1 MSENHTH
8 NHSSVLSVQV
18 LVFLGLMGALSIVL
32 SFVGTIRIG
41 NYLRIGFSDLPNR
54 LNDFLLGPFLGALF
68 GGVMDIVKYLL
79 QPTGP
84 FFPGYTLSAVCGSL
98 IFGFITHGMHGHKL
112 SLVRIFAAE
121 LLIKVFV
128 NIGMNTAWSCLL
140 YGNALMAILP
150 ATDPAPHG
158 HRRHLLC
165 PALPGKVQ
173 GPLPDA
179 ALAPACR
186 KKRLRKETD
195 GCSTEEG
202 RNPDRI
208 V

>member
-79 QPTGP
+79 QPPGP

-150 ATDPAPHG
+150 ARILANLIQLPMDTAVIYFVLLSLEKSRVLSRMQLWLRPA
-158 HRRHLLC
+158 
-165 PALPGKVQ
+165 A
-173 GPLPDA
+173 
-179 ALAPACR
+179 
-186 KKRLRKETD
+186 
-195 GCSTEEG
+195 
-202 RNPDRI
+202 RNA
-208 V
+208 

>member
-32 SFVGTIRIG
+32 SFVGTIRVG

-150 ATDPAPHG
+150 ARILANLIQLPMDTAVIYFVLLSLEKSRVLSRMQLWLRPA
-158 HRRHLLC
+158 
-165 PALPGKVQ
+165 A
-173 GPLPDA
+173 
-179 ALAPACR
+179 
-186 KKRLRKETD
+186 
-195 GCSTEEG
+195 
-202 RNPDRI
+202 RNA
-208 V
+208 

>member
-150 ATDPAPHG
+150 ARILANLIQLPMDTAVIYFVLLSPEKSRVLSRMQLWLRPA
-158 HRRHLLC
+158 
-165 PALPGKVQ
+165 A
-173 GPLPDA
+173 
-179 ALAPACR
+179 
-186 KKRLRKETD
+186 
-195 GCSTEEG
+195 
-202 RNPDRI
+202 RNA
-208 V
+208 

>member
-150 ATDPAPHG
+150 ARILANLIQLPMDTAVIYFVLLSLEKSRVLSRMQLWLRPA
-158 HRRHLLC
+158 
-165 PALPGKVQ
+165 A
-173 GPLPDA
+173 
-179 ALAPACR
+179 
-186 KKRLRKETD
+186 
-195 GCSTEEG
+195 
-202 RNPDRI
+202 RNA
-208 V
+208 

>member
-150 ATDPAPHG
+150 TRILANLIQLPMDTAVIYFVLLSLEKSRVLSRMQLWLRPA
-158 HRRHLLC
+158 
-165 PALPGKVQ
+165 A
-173 GPLPDA
+173 
-179 ALAPACR
+179 
-186 KKRLRKETD
+186 
-195 GCSTEEG
+195 
-202 RNPDRI
+202 RNA
-208 V
+208 

>member
-150 ATDPAPHG
+150 ARILANLIQLPMDTAVIYFVLFSLEKSKVLSRMQLWLRPA
-158 HRRHLLC
+158 
-165 PALPGKVQ
+165 A
-173 GPLPDA
+173 
-179 ALAPACR
+179 
-186 KKRLRKETD
+186 
-195 GCSTEEG
+195 
-202 RNPDRI
+202 RNA
-208 V
+208 

>member
-32 SFVGTIRIG
+32 SFVGTIRVG

-98 IFGFITHGMHGHKL
+98 IFGFITHGMHGHRL

-150 ATDPAPHG
+150 ARILANLIQLPMDTAVIYFVLLSLEKSRVLSRMQLWLRPA
-158 HRRHLLC
+158 
-165 PALPGKVQ
+165 A
-173 GPLPDA
+173 
-179 ALAPACR
+179 
-186 KKRLRKETD
+186 
-195 GCSTEEG
+195 
-202 RNPDRI
+202 RNA
-208 V
+208 

>member
-84 FFPGYTLSAVCGSL
+84 FFPGYALSAVCGSL

-150 ATDPAPHG
+150 ARILANLIQLPMDTAVIYFVLLSLEKSRVLSRMQLWLRPA
-158 HRRHLLC
+158 
-165 PALPGKVQ
+165 A
-173 GPLPDA
+173 
-179 ALAPACR
+179 
-186 KKRLRKETD
+186 
-195 GCSTEEG
+195 
-202 RNPDRI
+202 RNA
-208 V
+208 

>member
-112 SLVRIFAAE
+112 SLVRSFAAE

-150 ATDPAPHG
+150 ARILANLIQLPMDTAVIYFVLLSLEKSRVLSRMQLWLRPA
-158 HRRHLLC
+158 
-165 PALPGKVQ
+165 A
-173 GPLPDA
+173 
-179 ALAPACR
+179 
-186 KKRLRKETD
+186 
-195 GCSTEEG
+195 
-202 RNPDRI
+202 RNA
-208 V
+208 

>member
-1 MSENHTH
+1 MSENSARSHT
-8 NHSSVLSVQV
+8 SAFSVQV

-41 NYLRIGFSDLPNR
+41 NYLRVGFSDLPNR

-98 IFGFITHGMHGHKL
+98 MFGSITHGMHGHKL
-112 SLVRIFAAE
+112 SLGRIFAAE

-128 NIGMNTAWSCLL
+128 NIGMNTAWSCIL
-140 YGNALMAILP
+140 YGNTLMAILP
-150 ATDPAPHG
+150 A
-158 HRRHLLC
+158 
-165 PALPGKVQ
+165 
-173 GPLPDA
+173 
-179 ALAPACR
+179 
-186 KKRLRKETD
+186 
-195 GCSTEEG
+195 
-202 RNPDRI
+202 RI
-208 V
+208 VANLIQLPLDTAVIYFVLFSLEKSKVLSRMQLWLRPAAHHA

>member
-1 MSENHTH
+1 MSENRTH

-150 ATDPAPHG
+150 ARILANLIQLPMDTAVIYFVLLSLEKSRVLSRMQLWLRPA
-158 HRRHLLC
+158 
-165 PALPGKVQ
+165 A
-173 GPLPDA
+173 
-179 ALAPACR
+179 
-186 KKRLRKETD
+186 
-195 GCSTEEG
+195 
-202 RNPDRI
+202 RNA
-208 V
+208 

>member
-150 ATDPAPHG
+150 ARIFANLIQLPMDTAVIYFVLLSLEKSRVLSRMQLWLRPA
-158 HRRHLLC
+158 
-165 PALPGKVQ
+165 A
-173 GPLPDA
+173 
-179 ALAPACR
+179 
-186 KKRLRKETD
+186 
-195 GCSTEEG
+195 
-202 RNPDRI
+202 RNA
-208 V
+208 

>member
-1 MSENHTH
+1 
-8 NHSSVLSVQV
+8 
-18 LVFLGLMGALSIVL
+18 MGALSIVL

-54 LNDFLLGPFLGALF
+54 LTDFLLGPFLGALF

-150 ATDPAPHG
+150 ARILANLIQLPMDTAVIYFVLLSLEKSRVLPRMQLWLRPA
-158 HRRHLLC
+158 
-165 PALPGKVQ
+165 A
-173 GPLPDA
+173 
-179 ALAPACR
+179 
-186 KKRLRKETD
+186 
-195 GCSTEEG
+195 
-202 RNPDRI
+202 RNA
-208 V
+208 

>member
-98 IFGFITHGMHGHKL
+98 IFGFITHGMHGRKL

-150 ATDPAPHG
+150 ARILANLIQLPMDTAVIYFVLLSLEKSRVLSRMQLWLRPA
-158 HRRHLLC
+158 
-165 PALPGKVQ
+165 A
-173 GPLPDA
+173 
-179 ALAPACR
+179 
-186 KKRLRKETD
+186 
-195 GCSTEEG
+195 
-202 RNPDRI
+202 RNA
-208 V
+208 

>member
-98 IFGFITHGMHGHKL
+98 IFGFITHGMHGHRL

-150 ATDPAPHG
+150 ARILANLIQLPMDTAVIYFVLLSLEKSRVLSRMQLWLRPA
-158 HRRHLLC
+158 
-165 PALPGKVQ
+165 A
-173 GPLPDA
+173 
-179 ALAPACR
+179 
-186 KKRLRKETD
+186 
-195 GCSTEEG
+195 
-202 RNPDRI
+202 RNA
-208 V
+208 

>member
-54 LNDFLLGPFLGALF
+54 LNDFLLGPFLGALC

-150 ATDPAPHG
+150 ARILANLIQLPMDTAVIYFVLLSLEKSRVLSRMQLWLRPA
-158 HRRHLLC
+158 
-165 PALPGKVQ
+165 A
-173 GPLPDA
+173 
-179 ALAPACR
+179 
-186 KKRLRKETD
+186 
-195 GCSTEEG
+195 
-202 RNPDRI
+202 RNA
-208 V
+208 